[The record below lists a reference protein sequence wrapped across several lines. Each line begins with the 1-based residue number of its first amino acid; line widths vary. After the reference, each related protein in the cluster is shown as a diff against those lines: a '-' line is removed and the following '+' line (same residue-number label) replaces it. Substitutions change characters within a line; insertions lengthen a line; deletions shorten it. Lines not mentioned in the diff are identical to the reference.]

1 MEAHTKNIKL
11 VPIGNSRGIRLPKK
25 LLQKYGF
32 KESVIL
38 EETTNGILLKAK
50 KDPKFSWEDTFR
62 EMANEN
68 ENWDDFDTT
77 LLEGLEEDETSS

>member
-1 MEAHTKNIKL
+1 MEAQIKDIKL

-38 EETTNGILLKAK
+38 KETTEGILLKAK
-50 KDPKFSWEDTFR
+50 EDSKHSWDDTYR
-62 EMANEN
+62 EMANEK
-68 ENWDDFDTT
+68 ENWDDYDTT
-77 LLEGLEEDETSS
+77 LLDGLEEDDTSP

>member
-38 EETTNGILLKAK
+38 EETTNGLILKAK
-50 KDPKFSWEDTFR
+50 KDGKVPVSQCV
-62 EMANEN
+62 
-68 ENWDDFDTT
+68 
-77 LLEGLEEDETSS
+77 S